1 MILTVFLAILVL
13 ALVLGNAFLTIA
25 SPSRLAGTANLRPSP
40 AERKEAPDGEGS
52 DSDRIKVLHKR
63 IERLEGLLL
72 RLNNKE
78 FVAKKFNG
86 TNICQKINDL
96 EEFRQNARLEIAALK
111 QQVAS
116 NGNGHFARERGKKE
130 IARIEPERL
139 HKIVYRSAD

>member
-13 ALVLGNAFLTIA
+13 ALILGNAFLTIA
-25 SPSRLAGTANLRPSP
+25 SPSRLARTAKRQPSL
-40 AERKEAPDGEGS
+40 AECKAASDGEGS
-52 DSDRIKVLHKR
+52 DSDRIKALHKR

-86 TNICQKINDL
+86 TNLCQKINDL

-116 NGNGHFARERGKKE
+116 NGNGHFSGERGKKE
-130 IARIEPERL
+130 IAQIEPERL